1 MVMKKRASNISLQRN
16 QLDERLNRLRKT
28 LPEEPRTGW
37 IRAIKTALN
46 MSAVQLAKR
55 LGISRQAIASYEKD
69 EEAGSITLSTLR
81 KVAAALNCKVV
92 VTFVPQ
98 RPLNKLVEDQA
109 MKVAEDIVSTVDLHM
124 KMEKQGTTLRF
135 RKKQIRQLADELVRN
150 ADKRLWDRIP

>member
-1 MVMKKRASNISLQRN
+1 MKKRASNITLQRN

-37 IRAIKTALN
+37 IRAIKSALN
-46 MSAVQLAKR
+46 MSAVQLSKR

-69 EEAGSITLSTLR
+69 EQAGSISLSTLR

-98 RPLNKLVEDQA
+98 EPLNKLIDDQA
-109 MKVAEDIVSTVDLHM
+109 MKVAESIVSRVDLHM
-124 KMEKQGTTLRF
+124 KMEKQGTSVAF
-135 RKKQIRQLADELVRN
+135 RKRQIRQLADELVRN
-150 ADKRLWDRIP
+150 ADKRIWDCSP